1 MEEPRVSRAKRA
13 RALFPSP
20 RRAHAHAPPPRY
32 RDDWGLR
39 HFLHPKLLKK
49 AREVRVQL
57 EDIMKFQK
65 MDIISAGTDFDVIRY
80 VARSPARPPS
90 SLVAAL
96 RDERTRL
103 QRLRHRELAVRAA
116 FALSYAHLSPDAARA
131 FRLFGLNPG
140 PDLAGSTVAMLLPSS
155 GTSRG
160 RRSERRLG
168 RCSPSR
174 DGATRGRLILHGDH
188 SIRPR

>member
-1 MEEPRVSRAKRA
+1 MSLLCHARVDRS
-13 RALFPSP
+13 SSS
-20 RRAHAHAPPPRY
+20 RY

-90 SLVAAL
+90 SFVYRAREPML
-96 RDERTRL
+96 RPC
-103 QRLRHRELAVRAA
+103 VC
-116 FALSYAHLSPDAARA
+116 
-131 FRLFGLNPG
+131 
-140 PDLAGSTVAMLLPSS
+140 AGKRSRP
-155 GTSRG
+155 GTSTRRRG
-160 RRSERRLG
+160 
-168 RCSPSR
+168 
-174 DGATRGRLILHGDH
+174 
-188 SIRPR
+188 